1 MTTRRL
7 MMPSHTQMKGTTM
20 PTTLKTIF
28 DNLRAL
34 AKTAPPTVRKPVR
47 ECVSNAEIAY
57 YLDERAG
64 VAASIRAAMGLLRDA
79 GVDVSGVLPR

>member
-1 MTTRRL
+1 MH
-7 MMPSHTQMKGTTM
+7 P
-20 PTTLKTIF
+20 TLKITL

-47 ECVSNAEIAY
+47 ECISNAEISY

-64 VAASIRAAMGLLRDA
+64 IAASLRAAMGLLRDA